1 MSGRLGNAWRVG
13 VASADLKLTLPLVLF
28 ALAVI
33 VPALGW
39 GIPHV
44 NHPARLYAWGNDDQV
59 PMASLAEMQNSIYGS
74 PPNRNYA
81 YPLGQ
86 HLVWS
91 AFYAPVLGFELAS
104 GGMKAPSADFP
115 FGFEDPVGSFER
127 LAWVGRGVNVAMAI
141 IALLAMY
148 ATGRM
153 MGSRAG
159 ALVSAL
165 GLLFAWPF
173 LYFARTGN
181 PDAATM
187 MWTCL
192 GLSATAWI
200 LRDGYHRIPGVML
213 GICIAAASA
222 SKEQAL
228 GSFFLV
234 VPTLLGLALLTRS
247 ERALRARAIDVL
259 WSGVAFAVTFVVWQG
274 IWLDPDRFMRHMELL
289 VLAGAGGVGGPGYLR
304 HLPGAEG
311 RWLQAVDLFYQTVD
325 AMTWPWL
332 LVSLAGVAF
341 AAVRARRQLILV
353 LSAIG
358 FFYMLMLVGFS
369 RIHYV
374 LAIAAVLLLFAG
386 HLLGRGIEGPRSRW
400 PVLAATV
407 LLFVVPVLRAVDLTH
422 DMRNDGRYAAGE
434 FLRAQVQPGDR
445 VLYFGAIIKLPRFPD
460 GVDFIQVEYPPDAR
474 PTLLAQQ
481 PEWIAMV
488 PEDTDEFRQRVN
500 WRSGPHSVHS
510 AYLPESLYRELD
522 EGVAGYRLV
531 GQFQS
536 PRLLPRLARPFLT
549 YPSVNPPVQLFLRD
563 DRAGSLPRLEAW
575 TTAPHNPPVGRIN
588 EPAPVR
594 KVEDAG

>member
-1 MSGRLGNAWRVG
+1 MKGRLATIWRSG
-13 VASADLKLTLPLVLF
+13 IVAADLRITVPLALF
-28 ALAVI
+28 ALLAI

-39 GIPHV
+39 GIPEV

-91 AFYAPVLGFELAS
+91 AFYAPVLAVEVLS
-104 GGMKAPSADFP
+104 GGMESPSAEFP
-115 FGFEDPVGSFER
+115 FGFVDPVKSFER
-127 LAWVGRGVNVAMAI
+127 LAWVGRGVNVAMSI

-148 ATGRM
+148 ATGRL

-159 ALVSAL
+159 GIVSAL

-192 GLSATAWI
+192 GLAATAWI
-200 LRDGYHRIPGVML
+200 LRDGYRRAPGVLL
-213 GICIAAASA
+213 GVCIAAASA
-222 SKEQAL
+222 TKEQSL

-234 VPTLLGLALLTRS
+234 VPTLLGIALVVRS
-247 ERALRARAIDVL
+247 ERTFHDRVTDVL
-259 WSGVAFAVTFVVWQG
+259 WSGAAFGLTFVLWHG
-274 IWLDPDRFMRHMELL
+274 IWLDLDRFVRHIELL

-304 HLPGAEG
+304 HPEG
-311 RWLQAVDLFYQTVD
+311 FGGQWLQAVDLFFQTVD

-332 LVSLAGVAF
+332 LVSLAGVGF
-341 AAVRARRQLILV
+341 AVARAPRQLILL
-353 LSAIG
+353 LSAVG

-400 PVLAATV
+400 IALAATT

-422 DMRNDGRYAAGE
+422 DMRNDGRYAAGDFTKE
-434 FLRAQVQPGDR
+434 HARPGDR

-460 GVDFIQVEYPPDAR
+460 GVDFLQVEYPPDAR
-474 PTLLAQQ
+474 PTLQRER
-481 PEWIAMV
+481 PEWIVLA
-488 PEDTDEFRQRVN
+488 PEDTDEFRQRVQ
-500 WRSGPHSVHS
+500 WRSGLHAVHS
-510 AYLPESLYRELD
+510 AYIPDALYQELD

-536 PRLLPRLARPFLT
+536 PRLIPWLPRPFLT
-549 YPSVNPPVQLFLRD
+549 YPTVNPPVQLFVRE
-563 DRAGSLPRLEAW
+563 DRAGALPRLPAW
-575 TTAPHNPPVGRIN
+575 TTPPHYPPVGRIN

-594 KVEDAG
+594 TVVNDE